1 MAEEKVEQETQELFT
16 AQLEMTAIHPKVV
29 RFRVTG
35 HQGLDIFGLH
45 HIEVD
50 RANFPKDDDFNMGFI
65 NMDLPKDSPKKIV
78 KQQAAFR
85 MYKNLAMKIS
95 TV

>member
-1 MAEEKVEQETQELFT
+1 MAEEKVEQGTQELFT

-29 RFRVTG
+29 RFRVTS
-35 HQGLDIFGLH
+35 HKGLGVLGLH

-50 RANFPKDDDFNMGFI
+50 RADFPKDDDFNMDFI
-65 NMDLPKDSPKKIV
+65 NMDLPTDLPKKV
-78 KQQAAFR
+78 FKRQASFR
-85 MYKNLAMKIS
+85 MYKTLAMKIC